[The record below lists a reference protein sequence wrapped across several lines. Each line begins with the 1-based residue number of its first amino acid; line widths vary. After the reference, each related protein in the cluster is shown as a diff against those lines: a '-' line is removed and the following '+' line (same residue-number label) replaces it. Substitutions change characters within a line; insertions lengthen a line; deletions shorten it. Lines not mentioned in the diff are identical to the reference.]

1 MRQKSIMTAAVSL
14 GLIAVIGIGATLAYF
29 SDSTG
34 TAENVFTTGLVNIE
48 LVDETD
54 SDAAMTGQV
63 AGVPNAEGG
72 VTYTDVMPGD
82 NLSKIVGATI
92 LDDSQP
98 CWLGFK
104 VSVSSA
110 SAQKDLVEQEVVDLV
125 WDSIQKSAQKDP
137 NWIVKVEGTDIYCYR
152 TVETAYNA
160 EDPVAN
166 RVLLFNGIQIPGAE
180 WDNRYAGVN
189 FNIDVKAAAVQT
201 ANLPA
206 PSFEGNETSTELY
219 NLLNNG

>member
-1 MRQKSIMTAAVSL
+1 MNKKSILTAAVSL
-14 GLIAVIGIGATLAYF
+14 SLIAVVGVGATLAYF

-34 TAENVFTTGLVNIE
+34 TAKNVFTTGLVNIE

-63 AGVPNAEGG
+63 PGVPNEEGG

-104 VSVSSA
+104 VSVSST
-110 SAQKDLVEQEVVDLV
+110 SPLKETVEQEVVNLV
-125 WDSIQKSAQKDP
+125 WDSVQKTAQTDP
-137 NWIVKVEGTDIYCYR
+137 NWIVSVEGNDLYCYR
-152 TVETAYNA
+152 TVETVYNE

-180 WDNRYAGVN
+180 WDNRFAGAN
-189 FNIDVKAAAVQT
+189 FEIDVKAAAVQT

-206 PSFEGNETSTELY
+206 PSFEGNETNTELY

>member
-14 GLIAVIGIGATLAYF
+14 GLIAVVGVGATLAYF
-29 SDSTG
+29 SDSTD
-34 TAENVFTTGLVNIE
+34 TAKNVFTTGLVNIE

-54 SDAAMTGQV
+54 SDAAMSGQV
-63 AGVPNAEGG
+63 PGVPNEEGG
-72 VTYTDVMPGD
+72 ITYTDVMPGD

-125 WDSIQKSAQKDP
+125 WESIQRNAQKDP
-137 NWIVKVEGTDIYCYR
+137 NWIVKVDGTDLYCYR
-152 TVETAYNA
+152 TVETVYNE

-189 FNIDVKAAAVQT
+189 FDIDVTAAAVQT

-206 PSFEGNETSTELY
+206 PSFEGNETRTELY
-219 NLLNNG
+219 NLLNNN

>member
-1 MRQKSIMTAAVSL
+1 MKGKKLLTGAVSL
-14 GLIAVIGIGATLAYF
+14 GLIAVVGVGATLAYF

-34 TAENVFTTGLVNIE
+34 TAKNVFTTGLVNIE

-54 SDAAMTGQV
+54 
-63 AGVPNAEGG
+63 PNAEGQVPG
-72 VTYTDVMPGD
+72 VPNEEGGITYTDVMPGD

-104 VSVSSA
+104 VSVSSV

-125 WDSIQKSAQKDP
+125 WESIQQNAQKDP
-137 NWIVKVEGTDIYCYR
+137 NWIVKVDGTDLYCYR
-152 TVETAYNA
+152 TVETVYNE

-180 WDNRYAGVN
+180 WDNRFAGAN
-189 FNIDVKAAAVQT
+189 FDIDVKAAAVQT

-206 PSFEGNETSTELY
+206 PSFEGNETNTELY

>member
-1 MRQKSIMTAAVSL
+1 MNKKSILTAAVSL
-14 GLIAVIGIGATLAYF
+14 GVIAVVGVGATLAYF

-34 TAENVFTTGLVNIE
+34 TAKNVFTTGLVNIE

-54 SDAAMTGQV
+54 
-63 AGVPNAEGG
+63 PNAEGQVPG
-72 VTYTDVMPGD
+72 VPNEEGGITYTDVMPGD

-110 SAQKDLVEQEVVDLV
+110 SAQKNLVEQEVVDLV
-125 WDSIQKSAQKDP
+125 WESIQRNAQKDP
-137 NWIVKVEGTDIYCYR
+137 NWIVKVDGTDLYCYR
-152 TVETAYNA
+152 TVETVYNE

-180 WDNRYAGVN
+180 WDNRFAGAN
-189 FNIDVKAAAVQT
+189 FDIDVKAAAVQT

-206 PSFEGNETSTELY
+206 PSFEGNETNTELY

>member
-1 MRQKSIMTAAVSL
+1 MKGKKLLTGAVSL
-14 GLIAVIGIGATLAYF
+14 GLIAVVGVGATLAYF

-34 TAENVFTTGLVNIE
+34 TAKNVFTTGLVNIE

-54 SDAAMTGQV
+54 PDAEGQV
-63 AGVPNAEGG
+63 PGVPNEEGG
-72 VTYTDVMPGD
+72 ITYTDVMPGD

-125 WDSIQKSAQKDP
+125 WESIQRNAQKDP
-137 NWIVKVEGTDIYCYR
+137 NWIVKVDGTDLYCYR
-152 TVETAYNA
+152 TVETVYNE

-180 WDNRYAGVN
+180 WDNRFAGAN
-189 FNIDVKAAAVQT
+189 FDIDVKAAAVQT

-206 PSFEGNETSTELY
+206 PSFEGNETNTELY